1 MNRETLRAQG
11 LSEEQIDAVMADHGR
26 SMQQVQSRLTQAET
40 HAADLQTQ
48 LDQATNSE
56 EMQTLTERAET
67 AENQVTELQGQLN
80 QITVDN
86 LVNSALSES
95 GAKDIDYV
103 RYKLGE
109 VELSEDGK
117 SIKDI
122 ENKIKDL
129 QADIPDQFTV
139 PDTDPE
145 KGKESEG
152 NDPLDGFKRV
162 DNKLQKGQQSEPST
176 EQAMIDAFMSDVPQ
190 QAQNTN

>member
-40 HAADLQTQ
+40 HAADLQTR

-56 EMQTLTERAET
+56 EIQTLTERAET
-67 AENQVTELQGQLN
+67 AENQVTELQGQLS

-95 GAKDIDYV
+95 GAKDIDYI

-129 QADIPDQFTV
+129 QANLPDQFTL
-139 PDTDPE
+139 PDAK
-145 KGKESEG
+145 KGGGDEG
-152 NDPLDGFKRV
+152 SDPLDGFKRV
-162 DNKLQKGQQSEPST
+162 DNKLQQGQQSEPNT

-190 QAQNTN
+190 QAQNTK